1 MLQRYSR
8 LYTALGAAEILMKD
22 WHDEDYYE
30 LDMVIL
36 PPEKVDSLIDKEN
49 VNDVESNVF
58 ENLDFFLITLYAGL
72 V

>member
-1 MLQRYSR
+1 MLQSYSR

-49 VNDVESNVF
+49 VNDKTEKLSKLPF
-58 ENLDFFLITLYAGL
+58 DICWPCLD
-72 V
+72 